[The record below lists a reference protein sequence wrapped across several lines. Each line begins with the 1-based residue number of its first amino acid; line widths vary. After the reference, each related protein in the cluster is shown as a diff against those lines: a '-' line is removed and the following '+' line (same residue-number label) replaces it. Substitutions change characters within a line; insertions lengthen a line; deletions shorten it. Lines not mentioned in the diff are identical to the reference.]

1 VGLAVLNKLTPV
13 IARAGF
19 AGAHR
24 GLRVERRNDETVR
37 PSYSQDCS
45 TASKCGSSDVRAM
58 AQSCDTYSGHGIASK
73 VRITGNLDAMEKT
86 FNLLQSVGHGFIV
99 TDPGDFD
106 PKCGHRRDV

>member
-1 VGLAVLNKLTPV
+1 
-13 IARAGF
+13 
-19 AGAHR
+19 
-24 GLRVERRNDETVR
+24 
-37 PSYSQDCS
+37 
-45 TASKCGSSDVRAM
+45 M